1 MTNAMAKNSDPLLF
15 QNACAFAAR
24 KHVGQI
30 RKDHITPYFSH
41 CARVAMTVA
50 SIFECSDPI
59 ALAAAFLHDTIEDT
73 TTDYDDLEKHFGSE
87 VATIVAALTKNMA
100 LPEAKRET
108 EYDNR
113 LTTAP
118 WQARLIKLADQYDN
132 YCDLVNKPKS
142 DAKSQGAQL
151 KKSREKC
158 NRALK
163 ISAKDANPA
172 IVHARQILKK
182 LIS

>member
-1 MTNAMAKNSDPLLF
+1 MAKESNQLLF

-24 KHVGQI
+24 KHASQL
-30 RKDHITPYFSH
+30 RKDHQTPYFSH
-41 CARVAMTVA
+41 CARVAMTVS

-73 TTDYDDLEKHFGSE
+73 TTDYDDLEKHFGNE

-142 DAKSQGAQL
+142 DAKSQSAQL
-151 KKSREKC
+151 KKSRDKC

-172 IVHARQILKK
+172 ITRARQILKN
-182 LIS
+182 LIG